1 VQKSQS
7 GWNLQYTYDEKYCAR
22 VVTNTVQFFEATNM
36 NEVWKNL
43 RVEGVTEVALS
54 PGKNYS
60 VAAFVPERKV
70 NFNYLNPLFPVTI
83 ANLH

>member
-1 VQKSQS
+1 
-7 GWNLQYTYDEKYCAR
+7 
-22 VVTNTVQFFEATNM
+22 M

-70 NFNYLNPLFPVTI
+70 KF
-83 ANLH
+83 